1 MSLSVVQL
9 NTATVSHARR
19 QVWNE
24 TTEFRAREQ
33 QPLPAVGELSLV
45 CTIFDQAQGNTV
57 PRQLSSALVRHQ
69 QPQALSTTE
78 RTDRRGSSPRS
89 TTEVPT
95 GDSATQQDPTAP
107 IGVVTLPLLEVA
119 ALPNRIFEGWL
130 PLRPAPGDRV
140 RDERRGDHS
149 ARAHD
154 QTGGRGGGRRELS
167 YATEQE
173 DAPDRGGEFGLGEL
187 KVVVELVVPKALQ
200 DSDDDDDEPV
210 EEERSARAAIDA
222 LQDAVDGSALD
233 WRSVCKVAGKRVHI
247 GQVLRE
253 GSSRPGATTAQKTR
267 AAQTTAASADDAQ
280 LQLRIQLPPLLA
292 AVVSAEVRWCK
303 VCKVA
308 FVPPLCPSSHPI
320 FHYTRLVPPDVL
332 SALQLDAR
340 LTTLRLTWEAME
352 PTARLNRAAAML
364 QAVVRGKMGRRRAFT
379 EDQWRKLG
387 LSITTHVNRDRSRR
401 LHIAGRRPPTRH
413 WQLRWP
419 VRAELMGADS
429 KGLLVAVS
437 TDQAPSSQCRSSAVR
452 LLSVQPRTVQIV
464 TPGQL
469 RPLFT
474 FSQMTERSVAMVDFY
489 KARAAP
495 EPEEP
500 QLSEAYSHDR
510 RTTVPFVRRRARAFA
525 AAAAKGTLPPP
536 IYRLVPAGTPL
547 GARFHVKVSVL
558 AQTQPESALGSLMRR
573 RKQFT
578 AELRRLHLLRPGR
591 YRRCRIQ
598 MVQTLVRRA
607 DATMDTV
614 AATALQS
621 AWRGSRR
628 RASVRAVCGPIVA
641 RDAVNIGLADSA
653 HKAWGR
659 RGVVP
664 PMKLV
669 LQVLASRV
677 QTAKM
682 ESLRQDIQAHNPA
695 AQPDEPLASPG
706 PTGLLGDKL
715 PVVTVRY
722 WKESLVALERDATP
736 NDIVRLVMD
745 VGVSRHVF
753 KARRALLLA
762 GLPKFRE
769 ELEVRAGSSQT
780 TRQRVKLQPGDTPE
794 TIQQLI
800 SYVHGETV
808 HLSQNDIVPF
818 ITAAR
823 HYGSRG
829 EAYERTF
836 RSFSLLLDAT
846 NCCVLMETAG
856 TAVIGARSMQEKRAA
871 QRLVALCMRFILG
884 NLDDVVRSGEIVRLP
899 EENLL
904 VILKSEQLRVV
915 SEGDI
920 LKLAISWVQH
930 DVKNRASALERIR
943 LLIRWPNIPH
953 SLMQEYSNSALR
965 ESQQADAERERA
977 AATAAAAQQAA
988 KLAEAVEKTFS
999 QEHRQDRAPGKEGV
1013 TEIAVDQEWDAWK
1026 PSQWRVLLDVVVR
1039 ATVDEASDFVGKL
1052 RPGAQFQALEE
1063 VETAKGSRIRFEH
1076 CEGLSGWV
1084 SSRGQD
1090 GAPLLEKVEQ
1100 RAAIDTEH
1108 ELQVR
1113 WVCGLSPLI
1122 LTDERALMSL
1132 LHESGEVR
1140 SVDLSSVRRIVSCLH
1155 AFRSHRLMSSPVS
1168 LCSRLQFL
1176 LGPLVS
1182 C

>member
-1 MSLSVVQL
+1 M
-9 NTATVSHARR
+9 
-19 QVWNE
+19 
-24 TTEFRAREQ
+24 
-33 QPLPAVGELSLV
+33 
-45 CTIFDQAQGNTV
+45 
-57 PRQLSSALVRHQ
+57 
-69 QPQALSTTE
+69 
-78 RTDRRGSSPRS
+78 
-89 TTEVPT
+89 
-95 GDSATQQDPTAP
+95 P

-119 ALPNRIFEGWL
+119 VLPNRTFEGWL
-130 PLRPAPGDRV
+130 PLRPAPRDRV
-140 RDERRGDHS
+140 RDERHGDHA
-149 ARAHD
+149 ARARD
-154 QTGGRGGGRRELS
+154 QADERGGKRELT
-167 YATEQE
+167 YVMEQGEAT
-173 DAPDRGGEFGLGEL
+173 DGSGEFGLGEL
-187 KVVVELVVPKALQ
+187 KVVVELVVPKTLPA
-200 DSDDDDDEPV
+200 SDDDDDAPV

-222 LQDAVDGSALD
+222 LQDAIDGSARD
-233 WRSVCKVAGKRVHI
+233 WRSVCKVAGKRVQI

-253 GSSRPGATTAQKTR
+253 GSSGPGAIIVQKVRTVR
-267 AAQTTAASADDAQ
+267 NTGASADDSQ
-280 LQLRIQLPPLLA
+280 LQLRMQLPPLLA
-292 AVVSAEVRWCK
+292 AVVNAEVRWCK

-308 FVPPLCPSSHPI
+308 FAPPLCPNSHPI
-320 FHYTRLVPPDVL
+320 FHYTRQVPSDVL

-340 LTTLRLTWEAME
+340 LTTLRLKWKTME
-352 PTARLNRAAAML
+352 PTTRLNRAAAML

-379 EDQWRKLG
+379 EDQWRKLA
-387 LSITTHVNRDRSRR
+387 LRITMHANRDRSRR

-419 VRAELMGADS
+419 VRAELLGADS
-429 KGLLVAVS
+429 KGLIVAVP
-437 TDQAPSSQCRSSAVR
+437 TDQAPSSRRSRSVGLLPVR
-452 LLSVQPRTVQIV
+452 PRTVQIV
-464 TPGQL
+464 TPGHL
-469 RPLFT
+469 RPLYT
-474 FSQMTERSVAMVDFY
+474 FSQMIERSVLMVDFY
-489 KARAAP
+489 KATGSP

-510 RTTVPFVRRRARAFA
+510 QTNVPFLRRRARACA
-525 AAAAKGTLPPP
+525 AAAAKGALPPP
-536 IYRLVPAGTPL
+536 IYRSVPTGTPV

-598 MVQTLVRRA
+598 MVQTLLCRA
-607 DATMDTV
+607 NATMDTV

-621 AWRGSRR
+621 AWRGARR

-653 HKAWGR
+653 HKTWAR
-659 RGVVP
+659 LGVVP

-682 ESLRQDIQAHNPA
+682 ESLRQDVLAHSPA
-695 AQPDEPLASPG
+695 AQPDEPLASRG
-706 PTGLLGDKL
+706 ATALLGGKL
-715 PVVTVRY
+715 HVVTVRY
-722 WKESLVALERDATP
+722 WKESLVALERDAAP

-745 VGVSRHVF
+745 VGMSRRVF
-753 KARRALLLA
+753 KCRRALLLV

-769 ELEVRAGSSQT
+769 ELEVRAGSLQT

-794 TIQQLI
+794 TIEQLI

-808 HLSQNDIVPF
+808 HLTQNNIVAF
-818 ITAAR
+818 ISAAR

-829 EAYERTF
+829 EAYERMF
-836 RSFSLLLDAT
+836 RSFALLLNAT

-871 QRLVALCMRFILG
+871 QRLAALCMRYILG
-884 NLDDVVRSGEIVRLP
+884 NLDDVVHSGEIVRLP

-930 DVKNRASALERIR
+930 DVKNRVSALDRIR

-953 SLMQEYSNSALR
+953 SLMQEYSKAALR

-977 AATAAAAQQAA
+977 AATAAAAQKAA
-988 KLAEAVEKTFS
+988 KLAEAVEKTFMHD
-999 QEHRQDRAPGKEGV
+999 HRQVRSPSDEGD
-1013 TEIAVDQEWDAWK
+1013 TEIAVDKEWDAWK
-1026 PSQWRVLLDVVVR
+1026 LSQWHVLLDVVVR
-1039 ATVDEASDFVGKL
+1039 GTVDEASDFVGKL
-1052 RPGAQFQALEE
+1052 RPGAQFQALDE
-1063 VETAKGSRIRFEH
+1063 VETAKGSLRIRFEH

-1090 GAPLLEKVEQ
+1090 GAPLVEKVEK
-1100 RAAIDTEH
+1100 RAAIDADH

-1140 SVDLSSVRRIVSCLH
+1140 SVDLSSVHRIVSFCTILFT
-1155 AFRSHRLMSSPVS
+1155 ATDGAPSPLLSVS
-1168 LCSRLQFL
+1168 PCS
-1176 LGPLVS
+1176 
-1182 C
+1182 